1 MKFLGIKTDTPV
13 LELTDELHNIFLTT
27 LLETPCW
34 LTVLMITDLLG
45 TKQRFNEPGMSGE
58 DNWSQRLA
66 KPLDEYEKDPQFAGK
81 IKTFEDLIGKTNRT
95 PVAQKKAAAVK

>member
-1 MKFLGIKTDTPV
+1 
-13 LELTDELHNIFLTT
+13 
-27 LLETPCW
+27 
-34 LTVLMITDLLG
+34 
-45 TKQRFNEPGMSGE
+45 MSGE

-66 KPLDEYEKDPQFAGK
+66 KPLDEYEKDPQFADK